1 MVKRLLFPLSILI
14 LLFLNSIG
22 QQANTT
28 LWLRYPAIS
37 PDGSTIAFSY
47 KGDLYKVSSKGGNAT
62 ILTTNPA
69 YDFMPVWSPDG
80 KTIAFASNRFG
91 NFDIFA
97 LPADGGSPT
106 RLTFYSSNEFP
117 SGFSIDGKN
126 VLFSAQIQDNY
137 KSILFPYALLT
148 ELYSV
153 PVDEG
158 RITQIFTTPAENAN
172 YSADGKLIAYT
183 DKKGYEDPWRKHHT
197 SSVTR
202 DIWIYDT
209 QTGKHKKISSFI
221 GEDRNPVFSA
231 DGKSLYYLTEQWGS
245 FNVALVNIE
254 SENASKQLSFFDK
267 HPVRF
272 LTKSNNDL
280 LCYQYN
286 GELYTQPVTG
296 KPQKVN
302 INVISDQT
310 ETALKYETQTK
321 GATEMNVSPDG
332 KEIAFI
338 IRGDVFVTS
347 TDYGTTKRITKTPEQ
362 ERSVSF
368 SPDGKKLLYASE
380 RAGSWKIYQTSI
392 ISKDEPNFS
401 LSTLLKEDPI
411 VELQEE
417 AFQPAYSPDGKEVA
431 FLKERTTLCVIN
443 LESKKIRTVLD
454 GKYNYSYSD
463 GDQWYQW
470 SPDSK
475 WFAVNFN
482 EYSLWY
488 DSEVGL
494 VNADGS
500 GKFFNLTNSGYAD
513 NNPKWMMGGKAI
525 IWFNDKMGMRSHGS
539 WGSEFDVYGM
549 FLTQEAFDEFNLT
562 KQEAELL
569 KDKKKKEKEEKDKA
583 DKEKDKDSKDKKVK
597 EEKKDSGVELLKFEL
612 DNLDDRK
619 VRLTI
624 NSSNISD
631 AILTP
636 EGDKLYY
643 LSKFEKGFDLWVRNI
658 KDNETKL
665 LLKIDGYAG
674 DLQIDKDGK
683 NLFLLSG
690 GSLMKIEISSNKQT
704 NINFKAEFDVN
715 YPAERAYI
723 FDHIWRQISKKF
735 YDEKLHNIDWQF
747 YKNEYTKFLP
757 NINNNFD
764 FAEMVSEMLGELNG
778 SHTGCRYSPNYDN
791 ADKTASLG
799 VFYDNTYSGNG
810 LKIAEIIEKSPLI
823 DAKSKIKAGSIIE
836 KIDGAEI
843 LAGKDFY
850 SLLNRKAGKQVLL
863 DMFNPTTGERW
874 SETVKPI
881 SIGEENDLLYHRWVN
896 NCKSETEKLSNGRIG
911 YIHVRGMNSESFR
924 DVYSELLGRYVN
936 KEAII
941 IDTRF
946 NGGGWLHDDLATLL
960 SGKKYAN
967 FVPRGQYIG
976 SEPIAKWSKPSIVII
991 SEGNYSDAHA
1001 FPFTYK
1007 ALNIGKLVGMPVPG
1021 TMTAVWWETQQDPSL
1036 VFGIPQIGVKD
1047 MNGNYLEGNQTE
1059 PDIKV
1064 AISPEDVVNGN
1075 DTQLKAAVEDL
1086 LKQLES
1092 QKK

>member
-1 MVKRLLFPLSILI
+1 MLKKMFTLC
-14 LLFLNSIG
+14 LFLSMVILG
-22 QQANTT
+22 IAQQVSSP
-28 LWLRYPAIS
+28 LWLRYPSIS

-47 KGDLYKVSSKGGNAT
+47 KGDIYKVSAKGGAAS

-80 KTIAFASNRFG
+80 KTIAFASNRNG
-91 NFDIFA
+91 NFDIFTES
-97 LPADGGSPT
+97 ADGGVPV

-117 SGFSIDGKN
+117 SAFSIDGRN
-126 VLFSAQIQDNY
+126 VIFSSLIQDSY
-137 KSILFPYALLT
+137 KNILFPYGLLT

-153 PVDEG
+153 PLDGG
-158 RITQIFTTPAENAN
+158 RISQIFTTPAENAN
-172 YSADGKLIAYT
+172 YSPDGKLIAYT
-183 DKKGYEDPWRKHHT
+183 DKKGYEDPWRKHHV

-221 GEDRNPVFSA
+221 GEDRNPVFST

-245 FNVALVNIE
+245 FNVASINAE
-254 SENASKQLSFFDK
+254 SGSEPKQLSFFDK

-280 LCYQYN
+280 LCYQFN
-286 GELYTQPVTG
+286 GELYTQAIGG
-296 KPQKVN
+296 KPQKVSVS
-302 INVISDQT
+302 ILSDQN
-310 ETALKYETQTK
+310 ETALRYDSQTK
-321 GATEMNVSPDG
+321 GATEMNVSSDG

-347 TDYGTTKRITKTPEQ
+347 TDYGTTKRITSTPEQ

-380 RAGSWKIYQTSI
+380 RNGSWKIYQTSI
-392 ISKDEPNFS
+392 LSKDEPNFS
-401 LSTLLKEDPI
+401 LSTLLKEEPI
-411 VELQEE
+411 VETNDET
-417 AFQPAYSPDGKEVA
+417 FQPAYSPDGKEVA

-500 GKFFNLTNSGYAD
+500 GKFVNLTKSGYAD

-549 FLTQEAFDEFNLT
+549 FLTQEAFDEFNLS
-562 KQEAELL
+562 KQESELL
-569 KDKKKKEKEEKDKA
+569 KDKKKKEKEDKEKA
-583 DKEKDKDSKDKKVK
+583 DKEKEKDSKDKKVK
-597 EEKKDSGVELLKFEL
+597 EEKKENGVEPLKFEL

-619 VRLTI
+619 LRLTI

-631 AILTP
+631 AILVP

-674 DLQIDKDGK
+674 DLQMDKEGK

-690 GSLMKIEISSNKQT
+690 GSIMKIEISSNKQT

-715 YPAERAYI
+715 YPAERAYL

-735 YDEKLHNIDWQF
+735 YDANLHNVDWQF
-747 YKNEYTKFLP
+747 YKKEYSRFLP
-757 NINNNFD
+757 DINNNFD

-778 SHTGCRYSPNYDN
+778 SHTGCRYSPSYDN

-799 VFYDNTYSGNG
+799 VFYDNYFTGNG
-810 LKIAEIIEKSPLI
+810 LKIAEIIEKSPLV

-836 KIDGAEI
+836 KIDGVEI
-843 LAGKDFY
+843 VAGRDFY

-863 DMFNPTTGERW
+863 DMLNPVSGEKW
-874 SETVKPI
+874 TETVKPI
-881 SIGEENDLLYHRWVN
+881 SIGDENELLYQRWVN

-911 YIHVRGMNSESFR
+911 YIHVRGMDSESFR
-924 DVYSELLGRYVN
+924 EVYSELLGRYVN

-960 SGKKYAN
+960 SGKRYAN

-976 SEPIAKWSKPSIVII
+976 SEPISKWSKPSIVII
-991 SEGNYSDAHA
+991 GEGNYSDAHA

-1021 TMTAVWWETQQDPSL
+1021 TMTAVWWERQQDPSL

-1047 MNGNYLEGNQTE
+1047 MNGNYLENHQTE

-1064 AISPEDVVNGN
+1064 AISPEDAANGI
-1075 DTQLKAAVEDL
+1075 DTQLKAAVDEM
-1086 LKQLES
+1086 LKQLDS
-1092 QKK
+1092 QRK